1 MVGQFWLH
9 GPYAAVNN
17 PIGDDV
23 VTKLNPHTWVRVA
36 NIIYLDQ
43 PVGAGENFL
52 SYSLLLFNN
61 TKYFSCSKLDS
72 FIGEYSTSKMSH
84 ISVKVQESWDHL
96 S

>member
-23 VTKLNPHTWVRVA
+23 VTKLNPHTWARVA

-43 PVGAGENFL
+43 PVGAGEDFL

-61 TKYFSCSKLDS
+61 TTYFSCSKLDS
-72 FIGEYSTSKMSH
+72 FIGDYSTSKMLH
-84 ISVKVQESWDHL
+84 ISVKVRESWDHL